1 MITCEHA
8 LLLSLRTQSSCTEI
22 HRTWALIWDPFAWC
36 QRIQLPIKQY
46 QLALWFR
53 YRCAHRNG
61 HQFLEP
67 LEWHLGCVTL
77 LFGGSILWYNIFG
90 NITDSFL
97 YPLAFQAKT
106 LNDST
111 TRPSSGDHE
120 CSLKCRLRMSE
131 LSTLWCLIC
140 WQFSRSAPTMTL
152 RWLGRCTATA
162 FTDLISYSQQWS
174 TDCWYPS
181 QLQTLH
187 RAHKQQHRSKKL
199 TVSSHDAPLGWVGW
213 EWGWGCKSW
222 IRSHSN
228 SCSEMQCT
236 IVISSKWEEPEC
248 LLHLCAS
255 CGMWNVLAIN

>member
-1 MITCEHA
+1 LWERGDLILISHLFFF
-8 LLLSLRTQSSCTEI
+8 LLQEKKNCTIFVKQRLLNQTISIILVYLSCILTHDNVRAFSLLVSTDTIILYRNPQD
-22 HRTWALIWDPFAWC
+22 WALIWDPFAWC

-97 YPLAFQAKT
+97 YPFAFQAKT

-140 WQFSRSAPTMTL
+140 WQFARSAPMT
-152 RWLGRCTATA
+152 RCTATP

-174 TDCWYPS
+174 TDY
-181 QLQTLH
+181 
-187 RAHKQQHRSKKL
+187 
-199 TVSSHDAPLGWVGW
+199 
-213 EWGWGCKSW
+213 
-222 IRSHSN
+222 
-228 SCSEMQCT
+228 
-236 IVISSKWEEPEC
+236 
-248 LLHLCAS
+248 
-255 CGMWNVLAIN
+255 

>member
-1 MITCEHA
+1 M
-8 LLLSLRTQSSCTEI
+8 LSSCFYGHNHPVLKSTGLGLWSGIHSRHANEFSCPSSSTNLHCGSAIDVRTEMPPVSGASWVI
-22 HRTWALIWDPFAWC
+22 YL
-36 QRIQLPIKQY
+36 
-46 QLALWFR
+46 
-53 YRCAHRNG
+53 
-61 HQFLEP
+61 
-67 LEWHLGCVTL
+67 WHLGCVTL

-131 LSTLWCLIC
+131 LSALWCLIC
-140 WQFSRSAPTMTL
+140 WQFARSAPMTL
-152 RWLGRCTATA
+152 RWLGRCTATP

-199 TVSSHDAPLGWVGW
+199 TVSSHDAPLGWFGW